1 MLFHPT
7 VAFNFRGKKGKAKKK
22 TVISA
27 KILELRKEFF
37 SAAAR
42 LKEANEKKHGGVP
55 VSRGYLY

>member
-1 MLFHPT
+1 MLFHTT
-7 VAFNFRGKKGKAKKK
+7 VTFNFRKKKGKAKKK

-42 LKEANEKKHGGVP
+42 LKEANEKKLGGVP